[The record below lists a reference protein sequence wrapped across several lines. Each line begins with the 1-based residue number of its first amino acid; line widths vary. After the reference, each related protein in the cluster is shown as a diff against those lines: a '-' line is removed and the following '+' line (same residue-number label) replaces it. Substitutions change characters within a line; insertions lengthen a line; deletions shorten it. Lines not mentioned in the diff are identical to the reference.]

1 MKLNFSTTFWIDLV
15 FEYAEHDLGE
25 LVYDHYEEKGE
36 SPFRESAVKQLAL
49 QLLSALHFL
58 HSRHIIHRDLKL
70 SNLLYNHRG
79 QLKLIDFGL
88 ARTAHTECYV
98 NEYVTPH
105 SKLTPNVTSL
115 RYRSPEVLF
124 RCDIYSSP
132 IDLWAVGLIIAE
144 LLLGKPILNGRTE
157 MDQIREMFL
166 LMGYP
171 NFEIWPALKDLEIS
185 FDKSYPFQYAKHD
198 STKQEPTK
206 AFIDQLK
213 NTISSTNGFFLIL
226 NLLQYNPSKRSTA
239 AEALNSLYFSDHP
252 VPINPKLMPTFRS
265 KRNK

>member
-88 ARTAHTECYV
+88 ACTAHIESDV
-98 NEYVTPH
+98 HEYVTSH
-105 SKLTPNVTSL
+105 TKLPPNVTSL
-115 RYRSPEVLF
+115 RYRSPKFFSDVISTAVLLVF
-124 RCDIYSSP
+124 G
-132 IDLWAVGLIIAE
+132 AAGLITAE
-144 LLLGKPILNGRTE
+144 LLLRKSILNGRTE
-157 MDQIREMFL
+157 MVQIREIFL

-171 NFEIWPALKDLEIS
+171 NFEI
-185 FDKSYPFQYAKHD
+185 
-198 STKQEPTK
+198 
-206 AFIDQLK
+206 
-213 NTISSTNGFFLIL
+213 
-226 NLLQYNPSKRSTA
+226 
-239 AEALNSLYFSDHP
+239 
-252 VPINPKLMPTFRS
+252 
-265 KRNK
+265 